1 MCRRL
6 FKAWHQEVDI
16 AKKSEALSEEVCDAM
31 PGLLYSC
38 VGVK

>member
-16 AKKSEALSEEVCDAM
+16 AKKSEALSEEVCDTRALV
-31 PGLLYSC
+31 LLCGS
-38 VGVK
+38 